1 LLQRGTTQSEA
12 HVHAKEALAEVGL
25 DPERYANRRPMSL
38 SVGEQRRVALAGVL
52 ALGTEVLVLDEPTS
66 GLDARGVEQLGE
78 QLRRLVDAGRSVVI
92 VTHDLDFARAI
103 ADRVLVFEEGRA
115 TQSDDVNA
123 TLNQLE
129 EAWSA

>member
-1 LLQRGTTQSEA
+1 
-12 HVHAKEALAEVGL
+12 
-25 DPERYANRRPMSL
+25 MC
-38 SVGEQRRVALAGVL
+38 

-66 GLDARGVEQLGE
+66 GLDAHGVEQLGE

-129 EAWSA
+129 EEAWSG